1 MDIAKKFKETVTSVL
16 PITAIVVLL
25 NFTVAPLGSAVFI
38 TFLVGCVL
46 LIFGLTIFL
55 LGVDIGIIPL
65 GALFGT
71 ALTAKRNVTL
81 LLCVAFII
89 GFIVTAAEPSVG
101 VLAGQVNN
109 IDNSVLR
116 TTLVFVIAGG
126 VGLFVSIGLA
136 RIMLNIPLKF
146 IFAVGYVIVFALV
159 IFAPNI
165 FNGIAFDA
173 GGATTGAVTVPFIMS
188 FGLGVSTAGRRKAQE
203 VKDGDNSFG
212 LTGVASIGPICAVLI
227 YGMFHG
233 TPKATTAIDVTAS
246 ISQSGL
252 FQFIE
257 ILPST
262 ASDALFSVAPLFL
275 LFIIAQI
282 VLLKLPP
289 MQVRRIVIGFIYTYM
304 GMVLFLLGVN
314 GGFMEAGSLMGKH
327 LGAVAAQIGGWW
339 ILLLVATGFVLGAV
353 VVCAEPSVWVL
364 TDQVEQISGGAI
376 KRKLMIFFLAGG
388 SALSVGLSMLRAIY
402 GFNLLYVLIPGYA
415 LAIALAF
422 FCPPL
427 FTGIAFDSGG
437 VASGV
442 ITTTFVLSFTM
453 GAAAEG
459 VSGIVEPFGAIA
471 LVAMIPLIAIQ
482 VLGLMYSKK
491 TMGQKRGAR

>member
-1 MDIAKKFKETVTSVL
+1 MDITKKFRETVFSVL
-16 PITAIVVLL
+16 PITVIVVLL

-65 GALFGT
+65 GEHFGT
-71 ALTAKRNVTL
+71 ALTAKRNVAL
-81 LLCVAFII
+81 LLGVAFVI

-101 VLAGQVNN
+101 VLAGQVNGVDSS
-109 IDNSVLR
+109 IPR
-116 TTLVFVIAGG
+116 TTLLMVISAG

-136 RIMLNIPLKF
+136 RIMLNVPLKYIF
-146 IFAVGYVIVFALV
+146 IVGYIMVFVLV
-159 IFAPNI
+159 VLAPRIFT
-165 FNGIAFDA
+165 GIAFDA

-188 FGLGVSTAGRRKAQE
+188 FGLGVSTAGRRKS
-203 VKDGDNSFG
+203 KDGKEQDNSFG
-212 LTGVASIGPICAVLI
+212 LTGIASVGPISAVLL

-233 TPKATTAIDVTAS
+233 TPKAATAIDVTDA

-252 FQFIE
+252 YQFIE
-257 ILPST
+257 ILPDT
-262 ASDALFSVAPLFL
+262 ASDALFSVAPLFV
-275 LFIIAQI
+275 LFVIAQI
-282 VLLKLPP
+282 TLLKMPP
-289 MQVRRIVIGFIYTYM
+289 MQVRRIVTGFIYTYV

-314 GGFMEAGSLMGKH
+314 GGFMEAGSLMGKQ
-327 LGAVAAQIGGWW
+327 LGAAATQNGNWW
-339 ILLLVATGFVLGAV
+339 TVLLVATGFVLGAV

-376 KRKLMIFFLAGG
+376 KRKLMVLFLAGG
-388 SALSVGLSMLRAIY
+388 SALSVGLSMLRAVY
-402 GFNLLYVLIPGYA
+402 GFNLLYILVPGYA
-415 LAIALAF
+415 VAVLMTLL
-422 FCPPL
+422 CPPL

-442 ITTTFVLSFTM
+442 ITTTFVLSFTL

-459 VSGIVEPFGAIA
+459 NSGAVDPFGAIA

-482 VLGLMYSKK
+482 VLGLIFSGKRKK
-491 TMGQKRGAR
+491 QER